1 MTSIVWI
8 RKDLRLH
15 DNPGLYHAAEAGKVL
30 PVYIFDEDEKIG
42 AAQKWF
48 LHHALESFQK
58 RLDSAGGKLFI
69 AKGNPEKILNHLIK
83 EYEITSIH
91 WNRQYEPSVFN
102 RDREIGEAL
111 HDQGLDVNTYEGRL
125 LLPPWDVKKKDGEPY
140 KVFTPFYKALQK
152 HEVPQALPSVKKV
165 DPVSFK
171 KKDSL
176 SLDDLELLPEID
188 WTGGMEKRWTP
199 SEEAAVRRFQA
210 FMDKKLKVY
219 KKERDF
225 PAAEVSSA
233 LSPYFALG
241 LLSARS
247 VYHSIKKNAEAAG
260 EPFIRQLVW
269 RDFAYSLITHFP
281 ETETDPMN
289 DQFKDF
295 KWMNEKNQ
303 FAAWKKGKTGFPI
316 VDAGMRELWSTGYMH
331 NRVRMIVGSFL
342 TKDLLIHW
350 REGADWFDDTLVDA
364 DVANNVMGWQW
375 VAGSGA
381 DASPFFRIFNP
392 TTQSEKFDPDGDYIK
407 KWVPELKTMPAKHIH
422 DPSGAPDDVLEE
434 AGIVIGEDYP
444 EPVVDHKAAR
454 QRALDRY
461 DDVKKS

>member
-15 DNPGLYHAAEAGKVL
+15 DNPSLYHAAEAGDVL
-30 PVYIFDEDEKIG
+30 PVYIFDEDEEIG

-48 LHHALESFQK
+48 LHHALDSFQR
-58 RLDSAGGKLFI
+58 RLDSVGGKLYI
-69 AKGNPEKILNHLIK
+69 LKGSPAKILPELAEK
-83 EYEITSIH
+83 FQASSIH
-91 WNRQYEPSVFN
+91 WNRQYEPSVFK

-111 HDQGLDVNTYEGRL
+111 YKTGVNVNTYEGRL
-125 LLPPWDVKKKDGEPY
+125 LLPPWDVKKNDGEPY

-152 HEVPQALPSVKKV
+152 HEVPQALPSVKKM
-165 DPVSFK
+165 DTISFN

-176 SLDDLELLPEID
+176 SLNELKLLPEIN
-188 WTGGMEKRWTP
+188 WTAGMEKRWTP
-199 SEEAAVRRFQA
+199 SEEAAVRRFHA
-210 FMDKKLKVY
+210 FIDKKLKVY
-219 KKERDF
+219 KTQRDF
-225 PAAEVSSA
+225 PADEASSA

-241 LLSARS
+241 LLSVRS
-247 VYHSIKKNAEAAG
+247 VYHTVKKTAEAAG
-260 EPFIRQLVW
+260 EPFLRQLVW

-289 DQFKDF
+289 DQFKHF
-295 KWMNEKNQ
+295 KWMDEDDQ
-303 FAAWKKGKTGFPI
+303 FDAWKKGKTGFPI

-331 NRVRMIVGSFL
+331 NRVRMVVGSFL

-350 REGADWFDDTLVDA
+350 RKGADWFDDTLVDA

-392 TTQSEKFDPDGDYIK
+392 TTQSKKFDPDGEYIK
-407 KWVPELKTMPAKHIH
+407 KWVPELREMPSKHIH
-422 DPSGAPDDVLEE
+422 DPSGAPEDALKE
-434 AGIVIGEDYP
+434 AGVNIGKDYP
-444 EPVVDHKAAR
+444 KPIVDHKAAR
-454 QRALDRY
+454 LRALDRY
-461 DDVKKS
+461 DDVKK